1 MTTRYVLTTTCLN
14 TGTMSLTQPLRVFL
28 QGKDRIILKDEEGE
42 TYDIEVNWAKNRL
55 EGLEPYYTKRR
66 LSANDKI
73 LLYLEGNQI
82 ALEALTPAAKPAR
95 PRSAEAKS
103 SAGAR
108 SAAAKTPTGE
118 RPAGERRPGSSVP
131 AGNRPAGE
139 QRPWASEEESLPEK
153 SEIRVKVTP
162 YPKEVIYPHQPV
174 TSEVPAFSADL
185 EALGFSRETGS
196 APWVF
201 RAALGRRTFHLAL
214 AKFGEMDTKELLSYR
229 QKGRVQY
236 AAIVAGESSKPE
248 ALAEIAAVRPSGL
261 TQAGLG
267 FVSPEALQRLIRLR
281 AAFPLGP
288 LDVERLLREGRIDLE
303 AIQSLEQEIS
313 SALRERSHFSA
324 VLTLLADYPPQQVFL
339 LADLMP
345 MAREMNLEAD
355 QLQKVLE
362 SLSNPPFLL
371 LKRLS
376 PGEFLMRQSV
386 EQTLAD
392 WIEYAQVMARR
403 LQGVHLEL

>member
-1 MTTRYVLTTTCLN
+1 MIARYVLTSTCLN

-28 QGKDRIILKDEEGE
+28 QGKDRVTLKDEEGE
-42 TYDIEVNWAKNRL
+42 TYDVGVNWAKNRL

-66 LSANDKI
+66 LGVNDKI
-73 LLYLEGNQI
+73 LLHLEGNQI
-82 ALEALTPAAKPAR
+82 VLEALTPAAKPAR
-95 PRSAEAKS
+95 PRHAEAKS
-103 SAGAR
+103 PSAARSSAAGA
-108 SAAAKTPTGE
+108 PTGE
-118 RPAGERRPGSSVP
+118 RS
-131 AGNRPAGE
+131 AGE
-139 QRPWASEEESLPEK
+139 QRSWVSGEESLPEK
-153 SEIRVKVTP
+153 PEKRVKVTP
-162 YPKEVIYPHQPV
+162 YPKEVIFPHKPV
-174 TSEVPAFSADL
+174 ASETPAFSADL
-185 EALGFSRETGS
+185 EALGFSRESGS

-214 AKFGEMDTKELLSYR
+214 AKFGEMEAKELLAYR
-229 QKGRVQY
+229 QQGRVQY

-261 TQAGLG
+261 AQTGLG
-267 FVSPEALQRLIRLR
+267 FVSPEALQRLVKLHSV
-281 AAFPLGP
+281 FPVGP
-288 LDVERLLREGRIDLE
+288 LDIERLLREGRIDLE
-303 AIQSLEQEIS
+303 AIQNLEQEIS
-313 SALRERSHFSA
+313 GALRERSHFSA
-324 VLTLLADYPPQQVFL
+324 VLTLLADQPPQKVFL

-392 WIEYAQVMARR
+392 WIEYAQVMTRR
-403 LQGVHLEL
+403 LQGVLREP

>member
-1 MTTRYVLTTTCLN
+1 MIARYVLTSTCLN

-28 QGKDRIILKDEEGE
+28 QGKDRVTLKDEEGE
-42 TYDIEVNWAKNRL
+42 TYDVGVNWAKNRL

-66 LSANDKI
+66 LGVNDKI
-73 LLYLEGNQI
+73 LLHLEGNQI
-82 ALEALTPAAKPAR
+82 VLEALTPAAKPAR
-95 PRSAEAKS
+95 PRHAEAKS
-103 SAGAR
+103 PSGAR
-108 SAAAKTPTGE
+108 SSAAGAPTGE
-118 RPAGERRPGSSVP
+118 RSAGEQRPWPSVP
-131 AGNRPAGE
+131 TGDRPAGE
-139 QRPWASEEESLPEK
+139 QRSWVSGEESLPEK
-153 SEIRVKVTP
+153 PEKRVKVTP
-162 YPKEVIYPHQPV
+162 YPKEVIFPHKPV
-174 TSEVPAFSADL
+174 ASETPAFSADL
-185 EALGFSRETGS
+185 EALGFSRESGS

-214 AKFGEMDTKELLSYR
+214 AKFGEMEAKELLAYR
-229 QKGRVQY
+229 QQGRVQY

-261 TQAGLG
+261 AQTGLG
-267 FVSPEALQRLIRLR
+267 FVSPEALQRLVKLHSV
-281 AAFPLGP
+281 FPVGP
-288 LDVERLLREGRIDLE
+288 LDIERLLREGRIDLE
-303 AIQSLEQEIS
+303 AIQNLEQEIS
-313 SALRERSHFSA
+313 GALRERSHFSA
-324 VLTLLADYPPQQVFL
+324 VLTLLADQPPQKVFL

-392 WIEYAQVMARR
+392 WIEYAQVMTRR
-403 LQGVHLEL
+403 LQGVLREP